1 MKIILLPDF
10 DRALAPA
17 RGPTAGA
24 APAPEPDRVAGP
36 AYVVEMPTVPP
47 TTDDRLSDTEY
58 SALMGLS

>member
-10 DRALAPA
+10 DKEIAPTPGQPAAA
-17 RGPTAGA
+17 RETDGA
-24 APAPEPDRVAGP
+24 AGP
-36 AYVVEMPTVPP
+36 AYVVEVPSVPP

>member
-10 DRALAPA
+10 DKELTRAPGKPA
-17 RGPTAGA
+17 AAGPT
-24 APAPEPDRVAGP
+24 DREAGP
-36 AYVVEMPTVPP
+36 AYVVEVPSVPP